1 MPDIG
6 VLKTYAPVKTSLG
19 RSLAFSNGCS
29 ANERHGCTG
38 NWTRLGFHAH
48 DPDAEPGLWVS
59 TFVNNRA
66 DRTARSQVFGRVLVF
81 DTAVDRHVL
90 VSSNVTG
97 LVGYYEE
104 ALEILN
110 AVDAVE
116 ARIREGSGTV
126 AGHLKI
132 NAPNSFGQ
140 MVIAPLLPKFIEA
153 HPDIILSLSLDDR
166 LIDMVEGGFDLSI
179 RIRSSLPDSSL
190 IVRRIG
196 AVRQRIFASPGYLER
211 AGCPEA
217 PQDLLKHRIIGF
229 LLANH
234 LTAWHLHG
242 PGGSFDI
249 DLRPQVRVG
258 SSLVLRDLLIAG
270 QGIGTLPDF
279 VSNGP
284 EDRGELVRVL
294 PDYELPPPQI
304 FAITAPQMGA
314 DGRVRAFLGYLQSA
328 LEGSTLQPA

>member
-1 MPDIG
+1 MDKLSVMRAFCRIVDRGSFVRAAEDLG
-6 VLKTYAPVKTSLG
+6 VSAALLSTEVRMLEKSLG
-19 RSLAFSNGCS
+19 
-29 ANERHGCTG
+29 
-38 NWTRLGFHAH
+38 
-48 DPDAEPGLWVS
+48 
-59 TFVNNRA
+59 
-66 DRTARSQVFGRVLVF
+66 
-81 DTAVDRHVL
+81 
-90 VSSNVTG
+90 TG
-97 LVGYYEE
+97 LLNRTTRSMSLTDQGRRYYEE

-242 PGGSFDI
+242 PSGSFDI

-258 SSLVLRDLLIAG
+258 SSIVLRDLLIAG

>member
-1 MPDIG
+1 MDKLSVMRAFCRIVDRGSFVRAAEDLG
-6 VLKTYAPVKTSLG
+6 VSAALLSTEVRMLEKSLG
-19 RSLAFSNGCS
+19 
-29 ANERHGCTG
+29 
-38 NWTRLGFHAH
+38 
-48 DPDAEPGLWVS
+48 
-59 TFVNNRA
+59 
-66 DRTARSQVFGRVLVF
+66 
-81 DTAVDRHVL
+81 
-90 VSSNVTG
+90 TG
-97 LVGYYEE
+97 LLNRTTRSMSLTDQGRRYYEE

-279 VSNGP
+279 VSSGP

-314 DGRVRAFLGYLQSA
+314 DGRVRAFLGYLQST

>member
-1 MPDIG
+1 MDKLSVMRAFCRIVDRDSFVRAAEDLG
-6 VLKTYAPVKTSLG
+6 VSAALLSTEVRMLEKSLG
-19 RSLAFSNGCS
+19 
-29 ANERHGCTG
+29 
-38 NWTRLGFHAH
+38 
-48 DPDAEPGLWVS
+48 
-59 TFVNNRA
+59 
-66 DRTARSQVFGRVLVF
+66 
-81 DTAVDRHVL
+81 
-90 VSSNVTG
+90 TG
-97 LVGYYEE
+97 LLNRTTRSMSLTDQGRRYYEE

-179 RIRSSLPDSSL
+179 RIRPSLPDSSL

>member
-1 MPDIG
+1 M
-6 VLKTYAPVKTSLG
+6 SLTDQG
-19 RSLAFSNGCS
+19 R
-29 ANERHGCTG
+29 R
-38 NWTRLGFHAH
+38 
-48 DPDAEPGLWVS
+48 
-59 TFVNNRA
+59 
-66 DRTARSQVFGRVLVF
+66 
-81 DTAVDRHVL
+81 
-90 VSSNVTG
+90 
-97 LVGYYEE
+97 YYEE

-110 AVDAVE
+110 AVDSVE

-140 MVIAPLLPKFIEA
+140 MVIAPLLPKFLEA

-179 RIRSSLPDSSL
+179 RIRPSLPDSSL
-190 IVRRIG
+190 VARRIG
-196 AVRQRIFASPGYLER
+196 TVRQRIFAAPSYLER
-211 AGCPEA
+211 DGSPGV
-217 PQDLLKHRIIGF
+217 PHDLLKHRIIGF

-234 LTAWHLHG
+234 LTVWHLHSQG
-242 PGGSFDI
+242 DSFDI
-249 DLRPQVRVG
+249 DLRPQIRVG

-284 EDRGELVRVL
+284 ESRGELVRVL
-294 PDYELPPPQI
+294 PDYELPPPQV

-314 DGRVRAFLGYLQSA
+314 DGRVRAFIEYLQSA
-328 LEGSTLQPA
+328 LKGGTLQSA